1 MAKINN
7 TIDKSYLRR
16 CHPRGKR
23 LLHSVRMQTCIASK
37 EINVIVLQ
45 KDGIQSTS
53 RPSCT
58 PVDHIPKG
66 HYNLLVGHLLKY
78 VHSSFAHNSQKL
90 EIN

>member
-1 MAKINN
+1 MVKRMWSKKIFS
-7 TIDKSYLRR
+7 I
-16 CHPRGKR
+16 
-23 LLHSVRMQTCIASK
+23 LLKRMQTCIASK

-66 HYNLLVGHLLKY
+66 HYNLLQGHLLKY
-78 VHSSFAHNSQKL
+78 VHSSFTHNSQKL
-90 EIN
+90 EIT